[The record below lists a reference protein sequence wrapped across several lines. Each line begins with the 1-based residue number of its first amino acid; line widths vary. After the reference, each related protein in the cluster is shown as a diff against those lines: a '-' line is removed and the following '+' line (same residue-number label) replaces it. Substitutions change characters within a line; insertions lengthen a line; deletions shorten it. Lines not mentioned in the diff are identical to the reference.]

1 MVTGFLDNA
10 NNAKKPVSHGFTLVE
25 LMVVVVIIGILVAI
39 AVPVFSGIQGS
50 ANLSA
55 VKATLK
61 TIDGGAMAVSAARNV
76 PLTDVTSAQV
86 LDAVGWT
93 AFPTTSPSTVTYSW
107 NEITGSASASIP
119 TELRWPTGA
128 PRGDV
133 TLSELL
139 AF

>member
-1 MVTGFLDNA
+1 MFKLVQKARKNE
-10 NNAKKPVSHGFTLVE
+10 KGFTLVE

-76 PLTDVTSAQV
+76 PLTAVTSAQV
-86 LDAVGWT
+86 LDAVGWV
-93 AFPTTSPSTVTYSW
+93 AFPTTSPSTVTYTW
-107 NEITGSASASIP
+107 DQTNGLASATIP
-119 TELRWPTGA
+119 TALRWPTGA
-128 PRGDV
+128 PTGAV
-133 TLSELL
+133 TLSQLL